1 MINSVYEKTM
11 EKLRKRISV
20 RLLTNEKDLLQYIST
35 TTHIT
40 HTIFDKDF
48 DDIHEI
54 KKVLILKKPIYVG
67 FTV

>member
-48 DDIHEI
+48 DDIHET
-54 KKVLILKKPIYVG
+54 KKVLIPKKPIYVG